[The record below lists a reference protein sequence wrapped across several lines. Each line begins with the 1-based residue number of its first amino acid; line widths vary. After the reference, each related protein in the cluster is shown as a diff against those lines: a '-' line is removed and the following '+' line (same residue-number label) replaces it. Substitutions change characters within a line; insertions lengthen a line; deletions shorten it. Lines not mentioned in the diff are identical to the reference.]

1 MPEHGRNGK
10 KNLEIIGFIIFMDEM
25 SSWTLMSLFIQKRPI
40 ARSFFTLEY
49 YVFIDDGIRIY
60 SI

>member
-1 MPEHGRNGK
+1 MEK

-25 SSWTLMSLFIQKRPI
+25 SSWTLSLFIQMRPI

-49 YVFIDDGIRIY
+49 YVFIDDGSIRNF
-60 SI
+60 